1 MPDLGSARPALSDAA
16 LRETLDLLGTVV
28 ANMAGKL
35 DRHGQILADVQK
47 AATEGRDAAQAAKAH
62 SDPQR
67 YGRHIGQEL
76 DKALDATL
84 DRLEGL
90 QSGFT
95 ADRQETRCSLAELV
109 RQEEAVLQHLR
120 DDLEKAGRW
129 KKRIPLIAL
138 LGLVL
143 VLGLSIVLPRFLA
156 GNGIGCAALR
166 GEWLRGPETGK
177 VACVFYAE

>member
-1 MPDLGSARPALSDAA
+1 MPEAGSTHPALSDAA

-47 AATEGRDAAQAAKAH
+47 VASESRDAAQAAKAH

-84 DRLEGL
+84 DRLEAL
-90 QSGFT
+90 QSGFA
-95 ADRQETRCSLAELV
+95 ADREETRRSLSELV

-120 DDLEKAGRW
+120 DDLEEAGRW
-129 KKRIPLIAL
+129 KRRIPFIAL
-138 LGLVL
+138 FGLVL
-143 VLGLSIVLPRFLA
+143 VLGVTIALPRFLA
-156 GNGIGCAALR
+156 GNGTGCAVLG
-166 GEWLRGPETGK
+166 GEWLKENASGRL
-177 VACVFYAE
+177 VCVFYAG